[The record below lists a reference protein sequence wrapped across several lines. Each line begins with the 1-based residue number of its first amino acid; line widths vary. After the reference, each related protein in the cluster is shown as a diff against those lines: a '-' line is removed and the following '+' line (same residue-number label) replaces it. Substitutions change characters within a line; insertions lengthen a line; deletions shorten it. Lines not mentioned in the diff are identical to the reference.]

1 VEGGPPKWS
10 GNKKTRSFCPGQKN
24 RPAGQTYMLLI
35 QGERALHG
43 ADKELGVV
51 LNDERVDPFVF
62 LLTRVHV
69 LLLEREHKETGE
81 LLQR

>member
-1 VEGGPPKWS
+1 
-10 GNKKTRSFCPGQKN
+10 
-24 RPAGQTYMLLI
+24 MLLI